1 MLKKYCIPQRRTLT
15 RFPPWCFNWSFSS
28 CLQTHLERK
37 EAVVRHLQAK
47 LRGNRRDPPIA
58 GGCPESRSAVSLA
71 TEPGQTPPPE
81 ALQSRRV
88 DFSRA
93 SPSHGKGVGPCSP
106 PHPTAE
112 PPGWVVQPKK
122 GTVQGGSFHPAPA
135 KPGGGDVLSKE
146 VGATSDPPWR
156 SSAQQARPLAK
167 TRGAPAVPVQ
177 PMGHP
182 AQPRRKPLPHIKALG
197 ARPTK
202 PRRPPVV
209 DLEKFGASAHPG
221 TPIHPATEPPRGAQ
235 LGHTKP
241 GYASSA
247 PARFPTQNAPSV
259 TGGEDEI
266 YDDVEPAGLIRR
278 AQGFPL
284 SPACQPPA
292 NPCPRG
298 GGDAGRA
305 SNGFALL
312 AAAQR
317 EAQVPRKMKPMTLKE
332 CKKEEKADREFQ
344 KKFKFEGSI
353 NVLTQM
359 MVDPAVTEKRGG
371 GKNLPL
377 RRGEIL
383 DVIQF
388 TNQEQILCR
397 NSQRRCSSQGSG
409 FQEPSSSLS

>member
-1 MLKKYCIPQRRTLT
+1 M
-15 RFPPWCFNWSFSS
+15 
-28 CLQTHLERK
+28 THLERK

-47 LRGNRRDPPIA
+47 LQGNRRDPPIV
-58 GGCPESRSAVSLA
+58 GGCPESQSAASLA
-71 TEPGQTPPPE
+71 TEPGQTPLPE
-81 ALQSRRV
+81 APRSRRV

-93 SPSHGKGVGPCSP
+93 SPSHSKGVGPCSP
-106 PHPTAE
+106 PHSSSE
-112 PPGWVVQPKK
+112 PPGWVVQLKK
-122 GTVQGGSFHPAPA
+122 GTAQGGSFHPAPA

-146 VGATSDPPWR
+146 VGGTSDPPRR

-167 TRGAPAVPVQ
+167 EGGAPAVPVQ
-177 PMGHP
+177 PGHP
-182 AQPRRKPLPHIKALG
+182 AQPWRKPLPHIKALG
-197 ARPTK
+197 ARPAK

-209 DLEKFGASAHPG
+209 DLEKFGASAHRG
-221 TPIHPATEPPRGAQ
+221 MPIHPAAEAPRGAQ
-235 LGHTKP
+235 LGHPKP
-241 GYASSA
+241 GYATSA
-247 PARFPTQNAPSV
+247 PARFPTQDASSV

-278 AQGFPL
+278 AQGFLL
-284 SPACQPPA
+284 SPTCQPPA

-298 GGDAGRA
+298 GEDAGRA
-305 SNGFALL
+305 SKGFALL

-353 NVLTQM
+353 SVLTQM

-397 NSQRRCSSQGSG
+397 NSQRRYGYVPRTVMLHLDTDIYDDVEIYGRRGGSRCCSPFTKQ
-409 FQEPSSSLS
+409 